1 MRKIRKSKYMCY
13 GLIGCLL
20 ISLITVG
27 FSTWVIS
34 IDESEQL
41 FKTNINI
48 ELIDNTTVIAQVSSS
63 TKSITLDNTN
73 VDGDGIISSDESN
86 ANTDIDLSIHMIVAE
101 EQIKNLENITFSL
114 DAINDTSPKKDL
126 NKATISSNDVFD
138 RSETTDA
145 TYLNLN
151 FTSSYDNL
159 KDLEFGNYSIE
170 GFKQTTIN
178 IENLKV
184 EYGSFFNNL
193 APEKFYQTKL
203 NELKNTYLTDRTDD
217 NLNKYLSA
225 IKQAKDELDA
235 MRGALNTKTLN
246 INVSINSS
254 QNSQDLQGF

>member
-41 FKTNINI
+41 FTTDINI
-48 ELIDNTTVIAQVSSS
+48 ELIDNTTVIAQVNSS
-63 TKSITLDNTN
+63 TESITLDNT
-73 VDGDGIISSDESN
+73 SN
-86 ANTDIDLSIHMIVAE
+86 ANTDINLSIHMIVAE

-114 DAINDTSPKKDL
+114 DAINDTNTNIDL
-126 NKATISSNDVFD
+126 NKTAISSNDVFG

-145 TYLNLN
+145 TYLKLN
-151 FTSSYDNL
+151 FTSSYNNL
-159 KDLEFGNYSIE
+159 KDLEFGTYSIE

-178 IENLKV
+178 IEDFKV
-184 EYGSFFNNL
+184 EYGSFFNNSS
-193 APEKFYQTKL
+193 PEEFYQTKL
-203 NELKNTYLTDRTDD
+203 NELRNTYLTDTTDD

-235 MRGALNTKTLN
+235 MRDALNAKTLN

>member
-34 IDESEQL
+34 IDESEKL

-48 ELIDNTTVIAQVSSS
+48 ELIDNTTVIAQVNSS
-63 TKSITLDNTN
+63 TESITLDNTS
-73 VDGDGIISSDESN
+73 VDGDGIISSGESN

-114 DAINDTSPKKDL
+114 DAINDTNTSKDL
-126 NKATISSNDVFD
+126 NKTAISSNDVFG
-138 RSETTDA
+138 RSETTEA
-145 TYLNLN
+145 TYLKLN
-151 FTSSYDNL
+151 ITSSYDNL
-159 KDLEFGNYSIE
+159 KDLEFDNYDIK
-170 GFKQTTIN
+170 GFKETTIN
-178 IENLKV
+178 IENFSV

-193 APEKFYQTKL
+193 PPEKFYQTKL
-203 NELKNTYLTDRTDD
+203 NELRNTYLIDRNDN

-235 MRGALNTKTLN
+235 MRGALDTKKIN